1 METRKDNRMP
11 TQPITPPMTSKEKK
25 LRNLRKILWI
35 VFSAI
40 TITILLVGSLT
51 LPAALLINKTSSIAS
66 LFNNQTGMILLSLL
80 ALIVVKI
87 GVTGI
92 ICVVIYAIFKYRL
105 EKDDDLFL

>member
-1 METRKDNRMP
+1 METRKDNL
-11 TQPITPPMTSKEKK
+11 MTSQLISPKEKK

-66 LFNNQTGMILLSLL
+66 LFANQTGMILLSVL
-80 ALIVVKI
+80 ALVVVKI
-87 GVTGI
+87 
-92 ICVVIYAIFKYRL
+92 VVIGVIMLVFFAIYKYRL